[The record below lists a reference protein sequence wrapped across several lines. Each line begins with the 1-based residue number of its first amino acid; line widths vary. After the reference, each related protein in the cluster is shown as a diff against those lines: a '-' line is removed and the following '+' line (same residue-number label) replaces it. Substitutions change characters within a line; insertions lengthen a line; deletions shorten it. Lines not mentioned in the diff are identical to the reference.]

1 MKEEEIRDLFSEA
14 YDEELDSER
23 QQAFDAALAAHPA
36 LAREYAEFVE
46 LFDRTHA
53 MDTGGAA
60 PPNLLL
66 GVQRKL
72 RERSRGRY
80 YRDVF
85 AEKQKQTIGWLP
97 MLVAFVIIFLTAL
110 AYFGLHYVQLEEGQ
124 QSPPPT
130 APSE

>member
-1 MKEEEIRDLFSEA
+1 MTEEEIRDLFSEA
-14 YDEELDSER
+14 YEEELEPER
-23 QQAFDAALAAHPA
+23 QQEFDAALAQHPA
-36 LAREYAEFVE
+36 LAQEYAEFVE

-97 MLVAFVIIFLTAL
+97 ILLAFLIIFLTAL
-110 AYFGLHYVQLEEGQ
+110 AYFGLHYVQLEESE
-124 QSPPPT
+124 QSQ
-130 APSE
+130 PSE

>member
-1 MKEEEIRDLFSEA
+1 MTEEEIRDLFSEA
-14 YDEELDSER
+14 YEEELEPER
-23 QQAFDAALAAHPA
+23 QQEFDAALAEHPA
-36 LAREYAEFVE
+36 LAKEYAEFVE

-97 MLVAFVIIFLTAL
+97 ILLAFLIIFLTGL
-110 AYFGLHYVQLEEGQ
+110 AYFGLHYVQLEESE
-124 QSPPPT
+124 QST
-130 APSE
+130 PSE